1 MVKYEV
7 RGNVAVVTFNYDP
20 DYVARIKQVPGARW
34 NPEEKVWQIPAQHIE
49 TFRQLFDGEII
60 DDKLPDFHAD
70 IVKCEV
76 GTAIPLYEFQK
87 FGASFL
93 AQRAIRDGFAFL
105 CDATGIGKS
114 PQSLGAWLLLKD
126 MLGTDF
132 LPTLVVTPAAVRHQ
146 WVVDAIPKFLG
157 SDTDVV
163 EVVGTQ
169 QQRLALYG
177 TAEITVVNYEALM
190 RDAELIP
197 KDTKF
202 ALFIFDECQRL
213 KNKSGVTYRAVKKL
227 LKRMP
232 GAFKFFLTAT
242 PLMNNLDELYAL
254 FELAQPGFFGKYS
267 QFKQEHMKFVWTG
280 KYPKLV
286 GYKKLGVI
294 AEKIAPHILR
304 RTAEHPEVAAA
315 LPEFVEQVLYVEPSS
330 LQRQLHDLIH
340 DDWLKTQQELA
351 TLEGPAREQVEARC
365 RGQIVLMQGAA
376 DDPRLFTMSSSRQ
389 TEYYLEHVGN
399 IPDSPSP
406 KLQALCELVNDLV
419 PDGKVVIFTC
429 FERMAR
435 LIHGALQQY
444 NPALFTGKNKAE
456 REVELKRFWQDPSCK
471 VIVMTDAGGVGL
483 NIQIARFLINFDLP
497 WSPGQLEQRYGRI
510 KRFGSQYRSVV
521 VFNMLTLGTIDERI
535 MQALQRKQEVFA
547 ALVHA
552 YNHEPLV

>member
-1 MVKYEV
+1 VICI
-7 RGNVAVVTFNYDP
+7 AVDAPDQLYVTEHF
-20 DYVARIKQVPGARW
+20 
-34 NPEEKVWQIPAQHIE
+34 
-49 TFRQLFDGEII
+49 
-60 DDKLPDFHAD
+60 
-70 IVKCEV
+70 IV
-76 GTAIPLYEFQK
+76 THN
-87 FGASFL
+87 
-93 AQRAIRDGFAFL
+93 
-105 CDATGIGKS
+105 T

-126 MLGTDF
+126 MLGTES

-202 ALFIFDECQRL
+202 ALFVFDECQRL

-286 GYKKLGVI
+286 GYKKLGMI
-294 AEKIAPHILR
+294 AQKIAPHILR
-304 RTAEHPEVAAA
+304 RTAEHPEVATA
-315 LPEFVEQVLYVEPSS
+315 LPEFVEQVLYVEPSP
-330 LQRQLHDLIH
+330 LQRQLHDLIY

-351 TLEGPAREQVEARC
+351 KLEGPAREQAEVRC

-444 NPALFTGKNKAE
+444 NPALFTGKNKDE

-483 NIQIARFLINFDLP
+483 NVQIARFLINFDLP

-535 MQALQRKQEVFA
+535 MQALQRKQEVFT
-547 ALVHA
+547 ALIYA
-552 YNHEPLV
+552 YPV